1 MSLSSLELGGSAP
14 YPIGTTW
21 DGQALNVA
29 VFSEAAERVELC
41 LFDGQG
47 RETDRLALPDR
58 TGNVW
63 HGRVTGVTPGQ
74 RYGLRAHGAYDP
86 GRGMRF
92 NPAKLLFDPYAK
104 AVGRDLVRDEAL
116 LGYEPSDPGIDL
128 SLNAADSA
136 PFAPLGAVIDPAFTW
151 GGDKPV
157 RRPLEDSVIYELHVK
172 GFTARHPDIPS
183 DLRGTFAG
191 LAQPAAIDYL
201 TRLGVN
207 AVELLPVQYRVSEDF
222 LFARGLTNYWGYN
235 TLGFFAPDPRLAAAI
250 DPAGTVTE
258 FKSMVAALHA
268 ADIAVFLDVVYNHTA
283 EGNQL
288 GPTLSFRGL
297 DNRAYYHLADDPR
310 YNADVTGTGNSFNL
324 GHPRCLQLVADSLR
338 YWVSEMHVDGFRF
351 DLAPELARQSVHFDR
366 LSPFFE
372 LLIQDPVLQGVP
384 LMAEPWDVGEG
395 GYQVGQFPV
404 NWSEWNGQFR
414 DTTRRFWRGDPQEA
428 AQLATRLAGSSDL
441 YGDDGRRPSAS
452 INLITVHDGFTLAD
466 LVSFNGKHNEAN
478 GENNRDGTDANDSW
492 NCGAEGPTSDPEIQ
506 DLRRQ
511 QQRNLLFTLLL
522 SQGVPLLQAGD
533 EFGRSQAGNNNA
545 YCQDNEI
552 TWLDWRQTDD
562 CHDLVE
568 FTIGLL
574 RLRASEPAFR
584 RKAFFTGLTDSSG
597 LKDVYWLSSTGQEM
611 TGQDW
616 AAGWAKSLAMVVDGD
631 DLPGGPADGW
641 LLALNASDM
650 ALTFA
655 LPNLVLAR
663 HLRIEVDTSVREPAE
678 LGPAGLSVGPHS
690 AVAVRLARH
699 R

>member
-1 MSLSSLELGGSAP
+1 MMGLGDGAP
-14 YPIGTTW
+14 YPIGATW
-21 DGQALNVA
+21 DGRGINVA

-41 LFDGQG
+41 LFDGKG
-47 RETDRLALPDR
+47 RETDRLALPER
-58 TGNVW
+58 TGDVW
-63 HGRVTGVTPGQ
+63 HGYVTGVDPGQ
-74 RYGLRAHGAYDP
+74 RYGLRANGAHDP
-86 GRGMRF
+86 GRGLRF

-104 AVGRDLVRDEAL
+104 AVGRDLVRDESL
-116 LGYEPSDPGIDL
+116 FGYDRSDPGIDL
-128 SLNAADSA
+128 SLSASDSG

-151 GGDKPV
+151 GGDRPV

-172 GFTARHPDIPS
+172 GFTKRHPEIPP

-191 LAQPAAIDYL
+191 LAHPAAIDYL

-222 LFARGLTNYWGYN
+222 LLARGLSNYWGYN

-310 YNADVTGTGNSFNL
+310 YTADVTGTGNSFNL

-351 DLAPELARQSVHFDR
+351 DLAPELARQSDHFDR

-372 LLIQDPVLQGVP
+372 LLMQDPVLQGVP

-395 GYQVGQFPV
+395 GSQVGQFPV

-428 AQLATRLAGSSDL
+428 SQLATRLAGSGDL

-466 LVSFNGKHNEAN
+466 LVSFDHKHNEAN
-478 GENNRDGTDANDSW
+478 GENNRDGTEVNDSW
-492 NCGAEGPTSDPEIQ
+492 NCGAEGPTSDPDIQ

-533 EFGRSQAGNNNA
+533 EFGRSQEGNNNA

-552 TWLDWRQTDD
+552 TWLDWHQTDE

-568 FTIGLL
+568 FTISLL

-584 RKAFFTGLTDSSG
+584 RRAFFTGLPDGSG

-641 LLALNASDM
+641 LLALNASEV

-655 LPNLVLAR
+655 LPGLVLAR
-663 HLRIEVDTSVREPAE
+663 QSRIEVDTSIREPAE
-678 LGPAGLSVGPHS
+678 LGPAGLSVGAHS
-690 AVAVRLARH
+690 AVAVRLARP

>member
-21 DGQALNVA
+21 DGRGLNVA

-58 TGNVW
+58 TGDMW
-63 HGRVTGVTPGQ
+63 HGYVTGVAPGQ
-74 RYGLRAHGAYDP
+74 RYGLRAYGAYDP

-104 AVGRDLVRDEAL
+104 AVGRDLIRDDAL
-116 LGYEPSDPGIDL
+116 LGYDPSDPGVDL
-128 SLNAADSA
+128 SLSATDSA

-151 GGDKPV
+151 GDDRPV
-157 RRPLEDSVIYELHVK
+157 RRPLQDSVIYELHVK
-172 GFTARHPDIPS
+172 GFTERHPDIPP

-191 LAQPAAIDYL
+191 LAHPAAIDYL

-222 LFARGLTNYWGYN
+222 LLARGLSNYWGYN
-235 TLGFFAPDPRLAAAI
+235 TLGFVAPDPRLAAAV

-310 YNADVTGTGNSFNL
+310 YTADVTGTGNSFNL

-351 DLAPELARQSVHFDR
+351 DLAPELARQFHKFDR

-372 LLIQDPVLQGVP
+372 LLMQDPVLQGVP

-414 DTTRRFWRGDPQEA
+414 DTTRRFWRGDPQQA

-466 LVSFNGKHNEAN
+466 LVSFDRKHNEAN

-492 NCGAEGPTSDPEIQ
+492 NCGAEGPTSDPDIQ

-552 TWLDWRQTDD
+552 TWLDWRQTDEF
-562 CHDLVE
+562 HDLVE
-568 FTIGLL
+568 G
-574 RLRASEPAFR
+574 RASPPSGAGR
-584 RKAFFTGLTDSSG
+584 SSPGCLTVPGSRTCTGSAARARK
-597 LKDVYWLSSTGQEM
+597 
-611 TGQDW
+611 
-616 AAGWAKSLAMVVDGD
+616 
-631 DLPGGPADGW
+631 
-641 LLALNASDM
+641 
-650 ALTFA
+650 
-655 LPNLVLAR
+655 
-663 HLRIEVDTSVREPAE
+663 
-678 LGPAGLSVGPHS
+678 
-690 AVAVRLARH
+690 
-699 R
+699 

>member
-21 DGQALNVA
+21 DGRGLNVA

-58 TGNVW
+58 TGDMW
-63 HGRVTGVTPGQ
+63 HGYVTGVAPGQ
-74 RYGLRAHGAYDP
+74 RYGLRAYGAYDP

-104 AVGRDLVRDEAL
+104 AVGRDLIRDDAL
-116 LGYEPSDPGIDL
+116 LGYDPSDPGVDL
-128 SLNAADSA
+128 SLSATDSA

-151 GGDKPV
+151 GDDRPV
-157 RRPLEDSVIYELHVK
+157 RRPLQDSVIYELHVK
-172 GFTARHPDIPS
+172 GFTERHPDIPP

-191 LAQPAAIDYL
+191 LAHPAAIDYL

-222 LFARGLTNYWGYN
+222 LLARGLSNYWGYN
-235 TLGFFAPDPRLAAAI
+235 TLGFVAPDPRLAAAV

-310 YNADVTGTGNSFNL
+310 YTADVTGTGNSFNL

-351 DLAPELARQSVHFDR
+351 DLAPELARQFHKFDR

-372 LLIQDPVLQGVP
+372 LLMQDPVLQGVP

-414 DTTRRFWRGDPQEA
+414 DTTRRFWRGDPQQA

-466 LVSFNGKHNEAN
+466 LVSFDRKHNEAN

-492 NCGAEGPTSDPEIQ
+492 NCGAEGPTSDPDIQ

-552 TWLDWRQTDD
+552 TWLDWRQTDEF
-562 CHDLVE
+562 HDLVE
-568 FTIGLL
+568 FTIRLL

-584 RKAFFTGLTDSSG
+584 RRAFFTGLPDGSG

-611 TGQDW
+611 TGQNW
-616 AAGWAKSLAMVVDGD
+616 AAGWAKSLAMIVDGD

-663 HLRIEVDTSVREPAE
+663 HLRIEVDTSVRQPAE
-678 LGPAGLSVGPHS
+678 LGPAGLSVAAHS

>member
-1 MSLSSLELGGSAP
+1 MVLTLSESAP
-14 YPIGTTW
+14 YPLGMTW
-21 DGQALNVA
+21 DGRAVNVA
-29 VFSEAAERVELC
+29 VFSEAAERIELC
-41 LFDGQG
+41 LVDGQG

-58 TGNVW
+58 TGDVW
-63 HGRVTGVTPGQ
+63 HGYFTGVAPGQ
-74 RYGLRAHGAYDP
+74 HYGLRAHGAYDP

-92 NPAKLLFDPYAK
+92 NPAKLLLDPYAK
-104 AVGRDLVRDEAL
+104 AVGRDLIRDEAL
-116 LGYEPSDPGIDL
+116 FGYDPSDPGTDL
-128 SLNAADSA
+128 SRSATDSA
-136 PFAPLGAVIDPAFTW
+136 SFAPLGAVIDPAFTW
-151 GGDKPV
+151 GGDRPV

-172 GFTARHPDIPS
+172 GFTQRHPDIPP

-191 LAQPAAIDYL
+191 LAHPAAIDYL
-201 TRLGVN
+201 ARLGVN

-222 LFARGLTNYWGYN
+222 LLARGLSNYWGYN
-235 TLGFFAPDPRLAAAI
+235 TLGFFAPDPRLAAAV

-310 YNADVTGTGNSFNL
+310 YTADVTGTGNSFNL

-351 DLAPELARQSVHFDR
+351 DLAPELARQFHQFDR

-372 LLIQDPVLQGVP
+372 LLMQDPVLQGVP

-466 LVSFNGKHNEAN
+466 LVSFDRKHNEAN

-492 NCGAEGPTSDPEIQ
+492 NCGAEGPTTDPDIQ
-506 DLRRQ
+506 ELRRQ

-552 TWLDWRQTDD
+552 TWLDWRQKDE
-562 CHDLVE
+562 CHELVE
-568 FTIGLL
+568 FTINLL
-574 RLRASEPAFR
+574 RLRAREPAFR
-584 RKAFFTGLTDSSG
+584 RKAFFTGLPDGSG
-597 LKDVYWLSSTGQEM
+597 FKDVYWLSSTGQEM
-611 TGQDW
+611 SGHDW
-616 AAGWAKSLAMVVDGD
+616 AAGWAKSLAMIVDGD
-631 DLPGGPADGW
+631 DLPGGAADGW
-641 LLALNASDM
+641 LLALNASEV
-650 ALTFA
+650 ALTVTLPDA
-655 LPNLVLAR
+655 LLAR
-663 HLRIEVDTSVREPAE
+663 HLAIEVDTSVRESAQ
-678 LGPAGLSVGPHS
+678 LGPTGLSVGAHS
-690 AVAVRLARH
+690 AVAVRLSRP

>member
-1 MSLSSLELGGSAP
+1 MVMLGDGAP

-21 DGQALNVA
+21 DGRGLNVA

-41 LFDGQG
+41 LFDGLG
-47 RETDRLALPDR
+47 RETDRLALPHR
-58 TGNVW
+58 TGDVW
-63 HGRVTGVTPGQ
+63 HGHVTGVAPGQ
-74 RYGLRAHGAYDP
+74 RYGLRVHGAYDP
-86 GRGMRF
+86 GRGLRF
-92 NPAKLLFDPYAK
+92 NPAKLLFDPYAR

-116 LGYEPSDPGIDL
+116 FGYDPSDPGMDL
-128 SLNAADSA
+128 SLSATDSA
-136 PFAPLGAVIDPAFTW
+136 PFAPLGAVIDPAFAW
-151 GGDKPV
+151 GGDRPV

-172 GFTARHPDIPS
+172 GFTQRHPDIPP

-191 LAQPAAIDYL
+191 LAHPAAIDYL
-201 TRLGVN
+201 VRLGVN

-222 LFARGLTNYWGYN
+222 LSARGLSNYWGYN
-235 TLGFFAPDPRLAAAI
+235 TLGFFAPDPRLAAAA
-250 DPAGTVTE
+250 DPTGTVTE

-310 YNADVTGTGNSFNL
+310 YTADVTGTGNSFNL

-351 DLAPELARQSVHFDR
+351 DLAPELARQSHHFDR

-372 LLIQDPVLQGVP
+372 LLLQDPVLQGVP
-384 LMAEPWDVGEG
+384 LMAEPWDVGDG

-428 AQLATRLAGSSDL
+428 AELATRLAGSSDL

-466 LVSFNGKHNEAN
+466 LVSFDRKHNEAN

-492 NCGAEGPTSDPEIQ
+492 NCGAEGPTSDPNIQ

-552 TWLDWRQTDD
+552 TWLDWRQPDD
-562 CHDLVE
+562 CQDLVK

-584 RKAFFTGLTDSSG
+584 RRAFFTGMPDGSG
-597 LKDVYWLSSTGQEM
+597 LKDVYWLGSTGQEM
-611 TGQDW
+611 TRQDW
-616 AAGWAKSLAMVVDGD
+616 AAGWAKSLAMVIDGD

-641 LLALNASDM
+641 LLALNASEN

-655 LPNLVLAR
+655 LPDPVLAR
-663 HLRIEVDTSVREPAE
+663 HLKIEVDTSVREPAE
-678 LGPAGLSVGPHS
+678 LGPAALSVGAHS